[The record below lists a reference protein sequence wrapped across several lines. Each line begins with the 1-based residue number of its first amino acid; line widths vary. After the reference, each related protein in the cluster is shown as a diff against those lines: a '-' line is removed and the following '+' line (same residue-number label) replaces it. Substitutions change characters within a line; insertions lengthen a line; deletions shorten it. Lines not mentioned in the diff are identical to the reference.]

1 MTSVRIKRL
10 IKAINKVPKSAVIG
24 FGPEPEGSRREL
36 LNYIRLSVNG
46 RAHNNH
52 KTAPMLGRIGS
63 RNYTNYRT
71 PQGWLIILILIPMRM
86 LNVKK
91 SKNKC

>member
-1 MTSVRIKRL
+1 MLYERL
-10 IKAINKVPKSAVIG
+10 KKLKKVPKSAGIG

-46 RAHNNH
+46 HAHNNH
-52 KTAPMLGRIGS
+52 KTAPILGRIGS

-71 PQGWLIILILIPMRM
+71 PQGWINYTPY
-86 LNVKK
+86 
-91 SKNKC
+91 SAKNALSIFNNDE